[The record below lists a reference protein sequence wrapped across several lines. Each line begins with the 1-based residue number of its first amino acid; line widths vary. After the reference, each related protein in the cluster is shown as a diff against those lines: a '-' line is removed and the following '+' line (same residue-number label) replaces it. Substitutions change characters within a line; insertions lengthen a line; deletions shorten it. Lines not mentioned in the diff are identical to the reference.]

1 MDLDREDSPAYAPT
15 SPVKSIGS
23 GIGSGSGSGI
33 GSSSSSSS
41 GSRQLE
47 QPMLSREL
55 SGEHQICQNLS
66 DGSYSRVHLRCLAPL
81 PIGQSLAVLGNSN
94 SFGGNKKENAVRM
107 YTTPEAYP
115 GNFSSYIRTHIH
127 TYMY

>member
-23 GIGSGSGSGI
+23 GSGSGI
-33 GSSSSSSS
+33 GSSSSSS

-107 YTTPEAYP
+107 YTTPDAYP
-115 GNFSSYIRTHIH
+115 GNF
-127 TYMY
+127 MV